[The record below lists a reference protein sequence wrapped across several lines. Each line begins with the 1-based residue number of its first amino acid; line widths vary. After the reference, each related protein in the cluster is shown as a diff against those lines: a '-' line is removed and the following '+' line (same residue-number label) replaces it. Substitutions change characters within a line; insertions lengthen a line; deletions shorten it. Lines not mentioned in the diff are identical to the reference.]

1 MFIVNDDFSLS
12 YGDFTI
18 FNMAASAVLNFRNL
32 EFMSRGLHG
41 QLAMLVCFP
50 VQISLTPNNRLL
62 SYVPEVVWLAVAQYY
77 FWFCI
82 W

>member
-41 QLAMLVCFP
+41 HA
-50 VQISLTPNNRLL
+50 SLLPCANFIDTEQ
-62 SYVPEVVWLAVAQYY
+62 SAVELRP
-77 FWFCI
+77 
-82 W
+82 